1 MVNIWFG
8 PMNFSV
14 GSLVSL
20 ADRTHATYQVLN
32 VDEFSDCI
40 WVRRWPLEER
50 RSQAFG
56 LPTDQVSPLPQKVIS

>member
-1 MVNIWFG
+1 
-8 PMNFSV
+8 MNVSI

-20 ADRTHATYQVLN
+20 ADRAHATYQVLN

-40 WVRRWPLEER
+40 WVRRWPLQEP

-56 LPTDQVSPLPQKVIS
+56 VPLDQVSPLPPKVAA